1 MTTTAPSRSTNEPP
15 DKAGNELAGATGSPA
30 APAPLDAPAL
40 VARLRATYASGTTR
54 PIAWRRTQ
62 LKQLRAL
69 LTEREGELLD
79 ALATDLGKPRLEAW
93 ATDVGFVVNDI
104 DHALKHLR
112 RWTRPTRVRTPL
124 ATKPSRGRII
134 REPLGAVL
142 IIAPW
147 NYPVQLALSPLI
159 GAIAAG
165 NVAVVKPSEVAPA
178 TSAALARLLP
188 EYLDADA
195 IAVVEGAVPET
206 QALLEQR
213 WDHIFY
219 TGNGRVGRLVMGAA
233 TTHLTPVTLELGG
246 KSPAIVDASANLEVA
261 ARRIAWGKF
270 LNAGQTCIAPDY
282 VLVTRGLE
290 DRFVELVRRFVFDF
304 YGQDPKASPDF
315 ARIVN
320 RGHFDRLVGLLD
332 SGTAAVGGE
341 SDAGTRYISPTVLRD
356 VLPESPVMQE
366 EIFGPILPIL
376 SVADVDEAIAFVNGR
391 DKPLALYVFA
401 DDNKVQQRVLDE
413 TSSGGACVNATLFH
427 VAVAELP
434 FGGVGESGMG
444 AYHGKASFD
453 VFSHA
458 KSVLKRATRPD
469 PDLAYPPYT
478 ERKEKLTRRFL

>member
-1 MTTTAPSRSTNEPP
+1 MTTTAPSRPTNEPA
-15 DKAGNELAGATGSPA
+15 DRSAAT
-30 APAPLDAPAL
+30 PLDAPAL
-40 VARLRATYASGTTR
+40 VARIRATFASGRTR
-54 PIAWRRTQ
+54 PVAWRREQ
-62 LKQLRAL
+62 LQQLRKLLIDHEDDL
-69 LTEREGELLD
+69 LT
-79 ALATDLGKPRLEAW
+79 ALASDLGKPRLEAW
-93 ATDVGFVVNDI
+93 ATDVGFVVNEI
-104 DHALKHLR
+104 EHALKHLR
-112 RWTRPTRVRTPL
+112 RWTRPTRVATPL
-124 ATKPSRGRII
+124 ATKPSRGRVL

-178 TSAALARLLP
+178 TSAALARLVP

-195 IAVVEGAVPET
+195 IAIVEGAVPET

-219 TGNGRVGRLVMGAA
+219 TGNGRVGRVVMEAA
-233 TTHLTPVTLELGG
+233 AKHLTPVTLELGG

-282 VLVTRGLE
+282 VLVDRELE
-290 DRFVELVRRFVFDF
+290 DRFVELVRRCVFDF
-304 YGQDPKASPDF
+304 YGQDPKASADF

-320 RGHFDRLVGLLD
+320 GSHFERLVGLID
-332 SGTAAVGGE
+332 SGTPAVGGQH
-341 SDAGTRYISPTVLRD
+341 DAATRYIAPTVLRD

-366 EIFGPILPIL
+366 EIFGPILPVL
-376 SVADVDEAIAFVNGR
+376 PVTDVAEAIAFVNGR
-391 DKPLALYVFA
+391 EKPLALYVFA
-401 DDNKVQQRVLDE
+401 GDSKVQQQVLDG

-434 FGGVGESGMG
+434 FGGVGESGIG

-478 ERKEKLTRRFL
+478 DRKEKLTRRFL